1 LDIHIINPRSILAGG
16 VIDPE
21 DPMSI
26 ILKSAGEM
34 CPHLVFQEGLAVCT
48 IHHMPCYQGTP
59 CQQFEQIGPNDAVC
73 SMSSYFKAI
82 DHQK

>member
-21 DPMSI
+21 DLLSI
-26 ILKSAGEM
+26 ILKSSGET

-59 CQQFEQIGPNDAVC
+59 CQQFEQIGPDDAVC
-73 SMSSYFKAI
+73 SMSGYFKAI
-82 DHQK
+82 DRQE